1 MKKILIVEDNLI
13 VLANI
18 GKLLKAEGF
27 QVLSAENG
35 KLGLQLARTEF
46 PDLILSDIMMP
57 ELDGYGMLEALRQD
71 SQYSAIPFIFL
82 TAKVERQDM
91 RRAMELGSDD
101 FLTKPFTRDEL
112 LKSIGSR
119 LQKQGIIS
127 DRAKQQLNVLRENIT
142 HSLPHRLLFP
152 ALQIIALG
160 DRLSKITE
168 IPTLE
173 DLHETGS
180 NIYQSAKDLHE
191 ITKRFLLY
199 ANLEMIGE
207 DSERADQLRSQRS
220 TFIQLEITDLAQQL
234 AGKYHRS
241 SDLILNLADETLAVA
256 DNYLEEIARELID
269 NAFKF
274 SGLGTPVEVTGTCVQ
289 GSYVLQISDRGQ
301 GMTAEQLK
309 SLGSYM
315 AFEEKLYTNQGAGLG
330 IAIVKRLIELHHG
343 SLKIESNP
351 YKITKVEVTLP
362 LANN

>member
-1 MKKILIVEDNLI
+1 MKKILVVEDNLI

-35 KLGLQLARTEF
+35 KLGLQLAQTEF

-57 ELDGYGMLEALRQD
+57 DLDGYGMLEALRQD
-71 SQYSAIPFIFL
+71 SKYSTIPFIFL

-112 LKSIGSR
+112 LKSIQSR
-119 LQKQGIIS
+119 LQKQEITS
-127 DRAKQQLNVLRENIT
+127 DRTKQQLNALRENIT

-152 ALQIIALG
+152 ALQIMALG
-160 DRLSKITE
+160 DRLSKSTE
-168 IPTLE
+168 PPDLE
-173 DLHETGS
+173 NLREIGS

-191 ITKRFLLY
+191 TTKRFLLY
-199 ANLEMIGE
+199 TDLKMIGE
-207 DSERADQLRSQRS
+207 DSERANQLRSQRS

-234 AGKYHRS
+234 AEKYHRT
-241 SDLILNLADETLAVA
+241 SDLSLNLTDETLAIA
-256 DNYLEEIARELID
+256 DNSLEEMAREVID

-274 SGLGTPVEVTGTCVQ
+274 SEAGTPVEVIGIRSQ
-289 GSYVLQISDRGQ
+289 DSYVLQVSDRGQ

-309 SLGSYM
+309 NLGSYM
-315 AFEEKLYTNQGAGLG
+315 AFEQKLSTNQGAGLG
-330 IAIVKRLIELHHG
+330 IAIVKRLTEIHRG
-343 SLKIESNP
+343 SMKIESNP
-351 YKITKVEVTLP
+351 YKITRVEVSLP
-362 LANN
+362 LAK